1 VEKGEP
7 LADFHKVLVANRGE
21 IACRVIRSARAAGYE
36 TVAVFSTADADA
48 PHVRLADQSVC
59 IGPPVA
65 AESYLDM
72 EKVLAAASATGADAI
87 HPGYG
92 FLSENAAFAEACA
105 EANITFIGPGAEAI
119 SVMGDKAQAKARME
133 SAGVACVPGHCWDD
147 QDGAAIDDLIA
158 AADGIGYPLLVKA
171 SAGGGGRGMRRVES
185 GADLSAALAS
195 ARAEALA
202 AFGSGDL
209 LMEKLIEGA
218 RHVEVQVMADSHGT
232 VLHLGERDCSVQR
245 RHQKVIEESP
255 CPAVDADLRAR
266 LGKAAVDA
274 SAAIDYLGAGT
285 VEFLLAADGSFY
297 FLEMNTRLQVEHPV
311 TEMVTGLDLVDMQL
325 RVAAGEALGLSQQDI
340 ILRGHAV
347 EARLYA
353 EDPGQGF
360 LPQTGTIL
368 RWRPATG
375 EGVRCDAGICEGQE
389 ISAWYD
395 PMLAKVIAW
404 GDDRAAACR
413 RLRRALRDTRLLGV
427 QHNGAFLDRVLRHPV
442 FAAGE
447 ATTTF
452 LEAEFVAGDS
462 GDEPSAA
469 FWALAGM
476 LFVHDA
482 EGAGSLAGWR
492 NTGVAGVSRL
502 DLCCGE
508 QRQGVRVATEVGLV
522 YQVTVDEA
530 KFALRQHGSVDGEL
544 RVSIDGV
551 CGSVAVARSA
561 DRLSV
566 FMAMDGRSFAFTRR
580 PPGADWAAGADDGI
594 VRSPLAGRVA
604 VAHAEVGAR
613 VTAGQPLLV
622 LEAMKLE
629 TMVISPCDGRVTSI
643 PVAVDDQVARGQV
656 LAEVE
661 PAEVEPAEVES
672 AEVEP
677 AEARH

>member
-1 VEKGEP
+1 M
-7 LADFHKVLVANRGE
+7 ADFHKVLVANRGE
-21 IACRVIRSARAAGYE
+21 IACRVFRSARAAGYE
-36 TVAVFSTADADA
+36 TVAVFSSADAGA

-59 IGPPVA
+59 IGPPTA
-65 AESYLDM
+65 AESYLDINSI
-72 EKVLAAASATGADAI
+72 LDAAARTGADAI

-105 EANITFIGPGAEAI
+105 AANITFIGPGAEAI
-119 SVMGDKAQAKARME
+119 SVMGDKSQAKARME
-133 SAGVACVPGHCWDD
+133 AAGVPCVPGHRWED
-147 QDGAAIDDLIA
+147 QGSASIDDLVA

-185 GADLSAALAS
+185 ATDLPAALES
-195 ARAEALA
+195 AGAEALA

-209 LMEKLIEGA
+209 LMEKLIQGG

-255 CPAVDADLRAR
+255 CPAVDAKLRAR
-266 LGKAAVDA
+266 LGEAAVDA
-274 SAAIDYLGAGT
+274 AAAVNYLGAGT

-325 RVAAGEALGLSQQDI
+325 RVAAGEPLGLSQEDI
-340 ILRGHAV
+340 SLTGHSI

-353 EDPGQGF
+353 EDPDQGF
-360 LPQTGTIL
+360 MPQTGTVL
-368 RWRPATG
+368 RWTPAAG
-375 EGVRCDAGICEGQE
+375 EGVRCDGGICEGQE

-413 RLRRALRDTRLLGV
+413 RLRGALRGTRLLGV
-427 QHNGAFLDRVLRHPV
+427 QHNGAFLDRVLAHPV

-452 LEAEFVAGDS
+452 LESDFAATD
-462 GDEPSAA
+462 SAA
-469 FWALAGM
+469 EPAAACWALAGM
-476 LFVHDA
+476 LFVHDPGQRG
-482 EGAGSLAGWR
+482 ELAGWR
-492 NTGVAGVSRL
+492 SSGTTAVSHL
-502 DLCCGE
+502 ELSCGD
-508 QRQGVRVATEVGLV
+508 QRQAVRVAAEAGLS
-522 YQVTVDEA
+522 YRITVAETT
-530 KFALRQHGSVDGEL
+530 FALQAHGHVDGDL

-551 CGSVAVARSA
+551 CSSVAVAWSA
-561 DRLSV
+561 DGGTAFVAMGGLS
-566 FMAMDGRSFAFTRR
+566 FGFTRHL
-580 PPGADWAAGADDGI
+580 PGAESAAGAGDGK

-604 VAHAEVGAR
+604 AVHVEPGAS

-629 TMVISPCDGRVTSI
+629 TIVSSPCDGTVTAIS
-643 PVAVDDQVARGQV
+643 VAVDDQVARGQV
-656 LAEVE
+656 LVEVE
-661 PAEVEPAEVES
+661 AAQ
-672 AEVEP
+672 
-677 AEARH
+677 